1 MNIKNTLNLNFEECI
16 SELPREHKIK
26 LRWFHENKNLVIPWT
41 LIHTNNLAIIPKG
54 IYKPKGWKFALSAKT
69 TLAEIYDDGEIEFDD
84 DLSWEVDYCPER
96 PKDGSYA
103 YTNEAL
109 KACHLSKVPIGYLI
123 QVKRKP
129 SSYRVMGPAIVQF
142 DSNKDMF
149 HLIGSSEDGLFKI
162 F

>member
-1 MNIKNTLNLNFEECI
+1 
-16 SELPREHKIK
+16 
-26 LRWFHENKNLVIPWT
+26 

-149 HLIGSSEDGLFKI
+149 HFIGSSEDGLFKI